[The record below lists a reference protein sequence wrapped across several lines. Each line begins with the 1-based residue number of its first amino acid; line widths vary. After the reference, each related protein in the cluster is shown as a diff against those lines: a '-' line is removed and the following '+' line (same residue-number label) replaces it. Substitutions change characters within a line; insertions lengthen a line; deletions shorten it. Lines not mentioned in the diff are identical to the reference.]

1 MFKKYYNKSGEQYV
15 SYKRDKTLVNLPQ
28 MGEQSVIQRDRT
40 P

>member
-1 MFKKYYNKSGEQYV
+1 MFKKYYNKCGEQYV
-15 SYKRDKTLVNLPQ
+15 GHERDKTLVNLPQ